1 MSEAVILPYL
11 QYLGIDKIDKVI
23 ISHSDND
30 HAGGL
35 EVLTNNIDIDEII
48 SNDSTITARPVT
60 PCVQGKTFIWQG
72 LIFEMLSP
80 TIQAVNTHHNVN
92 DTVSKNVSSNANN
105 NTKSKSTPLKRSKND
120 NSCVIKV
127 SDTHET
133 SLLLSGDISS
143 KIEQQL
149 LIQFPKLSA
158 NILQVP
164 HHGSKT
170 SSSEAFLKQLSPEIA
185 VVSAGYL
192 NRWRMPTVEVQQRY
206 VDNHIQLLNN
216 AQLGQIILTI
226 DDNGVNTHSFVNDF
240 KPFWFSR

>member
-1 MSEAVILPYL
+1 
-11 QYLGIDKIDKVI
+11 
-23 ISHSDND
+23 
-30 HAGGL
+30 
-35 EVLTNNIDIDEII
+35 
-48 SNDSTITARPVT
+48 
-60 PCVQGKTFIWQG
+60 
-72 LIFEMLSP
+72 
-80 TIQAVNTHHNVN
+80 
-92 DTVSKNVSSNANN
+92 
-105 NTKSKSTPLKRSKND
+105 
-120 NSCVIKV
+120 VIKV
-127 SDTHET
+127 SDTHDT

-149 LIQFPKLSA
+149 LIQFPKLSV

-192 NRWRMPTVEVQQRY
+192 NRWRMPTMEVQQRY

-216 AQLGQIILTI
+216 AQIGQIILTI
-226 DDNGVNTHSFVNDF
+226 DENGVNTHSFVNDF